1 MALNN
6 GQAHYLAHVLRLP
19 LGGEVLVF
27 NGRDGEWLCHLQR
40 ADKKGGLVLCATQTR
55 LQIQLPALTLLFAP
69 VKGDRTDYVVE
80 KATELGVTRLV
91 PILTARTI
99 VRKPNLDR
107 LRARAVEA
115 AEQCERLCVPML
127 SEPCALDR
135 LFDSPNGDG
144 VILFADEAG
153 DAHTIA
159 QAMGDT
165 HTPPSALLIGPEGGF
180 TPEERTR
187 LRQLPH
193 VRPVS
198 LGPHILRAD
207 TAAIAGLALM
217 SALRAP

>member
-1 MALNN
+1 
-6 GQAHYLAHVLRLP
+6 VLRLP
-19 LGGEVLVF
+19 LGGAFLVF

-40 ADKKGGLVLCATQTR
+40 ADKKGGQALCFSQERPQA
-55 LQIQLPALTLLFAP
+55 LLPELSLLFAP
-69 VKGDRTDYVVE
+69 IKGDRTDYVVE

-127 SEPCALDR
+127 SEPCSLDR
-135 LFDSPNGDG
+135 LYESPNGDG

-153 DAHTIA
+153 DAPTIA
-159 QAMGDT
+159 GAMGDT
-165 HTPPSALLIGPEGGF
+165 QAPPSALLIGPEGGF
-180 TPEERTR
+180 TPEERAR

-207 TAAIAGLALM
+207 TAAIAGLVLM
-217 SALRAP
+217 SALRVHLK